1 MNRKTAIL
9 WNSAVWLLCVCALL
23 SATAVA
29 IDTSGLKPP
38 KGARVAIVAF
48 EDLQCPDCA
57 DAEPVLEAAVAK
69 YNIPL
74 VRRDFPLPMHVWAF
88 DAHVLARYFAGISP
102 QLGEEWWRFVYANQ
116 PSINKTSLR
125 GFAERFADQHGREL
139 PEKVDPEGK
148 LAAAVM
154 DDFHTAQRAG
164 VDHTPTVFVVSVD
177 KITQPVVETV
187 DRETLFALIEKLQ
200 GETASK

>member
-1 MNRKTAIL
+1 MIRFSTKL
-9 WNSAVWLLCVCALL
+9 CLAVAVCTLL
-23 SATAVA
+23 ATFAAA

-38 KGARVAIVAF
+38 KGAKIAIVAF

-57 DAEPVLEAAVAK
+57 DAEPILEAAVAK

-74 VRRDFPLPMHVWAF
+74 VRKDFPLPMHVWAF
-88 DAHVLARYFAGISP
+88 EAHVLARFFGTISP
-102 QLGEEWWRFVYANQ
+102 QLNEEWWRYVYANQ
-116 PSINKTSLR
+116 PSINKANLR
-125 GFAERFADQHGREL
+125 GFAERFADQHGRTL
-139 PEKVDPEGK
+139 PDKVDPDGK

-177 KITQPVVETV
+177 KITQPMVETF
-187 DRETLFALIEKLQ
+187 DRDTLFAMIEKLQ
-200 GETASK
+200 SEAASK

>member
-1 MNRKTAIL
+1 MNRNTELA
-9 WNSAVWLLCVCALL
+9 SLLYAFLL
-23 SATAVA
+23 LAATAAA

-38 KGARVAIVAF
+38 KGAKVAIVAF

-74 VRRDFPLPMHVWAF
+74 VRKDFPLPMHVWAF
-88 DAHVLARYFAGISP
+88 EAHVLARYFSGISP
-102 QLGEEWWRFVYANQ
+102 QLGEEWWRFVYSNQ
-116 PSINKTSLR
+116 PSINKGNLR
-125 GFAERFADQHGREL
+125 GFAERFADQHGRQL
-139 PEKVDPEGK
+139 PEKVDPDGK

-154 DDFHTAQRAG
+154 DDFHSAQRAG
-164 VDHTPTVFVVSVD
+164 VDHTPTVFLVSAD

-187 DRETLFALIEKLQ
+187 DRETLFGLIEKLQ
-200 GETASK
+200 GEAGSK